1 MINRPQPR
9 MLTLQNVF
17 YALTVLLLGAGITQL
32 TIPLVV
38 VILGYWT
45 MAFRS
50 KLLLSYPVF

>member
-1 MINRPQPR
+1 